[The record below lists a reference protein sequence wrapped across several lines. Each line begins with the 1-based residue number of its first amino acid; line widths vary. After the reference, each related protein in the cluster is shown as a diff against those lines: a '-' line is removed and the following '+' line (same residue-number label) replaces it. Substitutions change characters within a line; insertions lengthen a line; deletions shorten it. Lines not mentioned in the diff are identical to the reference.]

1 MKIFSLI
8 QNHKLRTL
16 FTVLIIST
24 LIFANFTVL
33 SNAGGNSASTN
44 VISAVSTVDNIT
56 LLLTSVGVLTLE
68 PAVLDD
74 YEKPLTRAEFARMLV
89 MASPYKDLVGGKGIE
104 AAHYKDVGVNTQ
116 AAAYIYI
123 AAAKGLLP
131 EYGEGYFAP
140 DKPVTLEQGVNS
152 ALKLLGYSEDDF
164 NGEFPYAQM
173 TIYQDSGLS
182 NNISGGIGTVMKKK
196 DAANLIFNMMAA
208 RIKDDSKS
216 YVETLSI

>member
-16 FTVLIIST
+16 FTVLVICT

-56 LLLTSVGVLTLE
+56 LLLTSVGVLSLE
-68 PAVLDD
+68 PAASDD
-74 YEKPLTRAEFARMLV
+74 YERPLTRAEFARMLV
-89 MASPYKDLVGGKGIE
+89 MASPYKNLVGEEGLG
-104 AAHYKDVGVNTQ
+104 ALQYRDVGVNTP
-116 AAAYIYI
+116 ASAYIHI

-131 EYGEGYFAP
+131 EYGDGYFAP
-140 DKPVTLEQGVNS
+140 EKQVTLEQGVSS
-152 ALKLLGYSEDDF
+152 ALKLLGYSEEDF
-164 NGEFPYAQM
+164 NGDFPYAQM
-173 TIYQDSGLS
+173 NIYQNTGLS
-182 NNISGGIGTVMKKK
+182 NNISGGIGTAMKKK

-208 RIKDDSKS
+208 KMKDGSSS
-216 YVETLSI
+216 YAETLSI